1 MKMAETE
8 KEKLELL
15 GAAYGIQPSYSD
27 IWGNTHTIPPE
38 TLEHVLGAMGVDVS
52 NPQEALQHVEHRFW
66 NQLAPPVLVASID
79 QLPSEFLFQ
88 VPSNGSP
95 GATSEKE
102 LQVGLE
108 IAGENTSPINH
119 SYHFEQLNFKKD
131 HQLDGI
137 TYECWSF
144 PFPTALSTGYYH
156 FKLTVAYENHK
167 HQQTTL
173 VIICPEQAYLPPA
186 LQGDGKRAGIAIS
199 LYGLRSQR
207 NWGVGDFGDLK
218 EFIRWAIG
226 SLHVDVIGLNPLHAI
241 SNRQPYNISPYFPSS
256 RFYRNFIYLDIAAME
271 DFRSSPAAKEFVQ
284 AEATQNLLTELRASE
299 LVQYERV
306 ATLKLQVLERVFQTF
321 LQDHWLDKAGM
332 TERSRKFQAYLQRE
346 TGLLDNFATFCALE
360 DSFRQKDP
368 DAWAWRQWPE
378 PFQNPYSQEVQ
389 EFQQNH
395 WQSILFY
402 KYLQWQVEEQLKQ
415 AQDLARSMGANVG
428 LYHDLAL
435 GSDPGGADNWAYQ
448 DFFVPGVTVGAP
460 PDDFALEGQDWGFHP
475 PHREKYRSDGYS
487 LFVQEIRKNCQA
499 GGALRIDHIMRF
511 FRLFWIIQGQRAKN
525 GTYVENHYQDL
536 LKILALESDRAKTL
550 IIGEDLGTVPPQVRE
565 ALAYLRIFSYRLFY
579 FERDDQGGLREPG
592 SYPPYALTAVS
603 THDLPTLAGF
613 WKGEDL
619 SLRNTLGM
627 FLSEDQFHA
636 ALQKRGSEKE
646 EIVQRLVASG
656 FLAKEAVN
664 DRTFHAEI
672 SDELHSGIIG
682 FLLSTTAKLVVISQ
696 EDLFRDT
703 RQQNVPGTVTEHS
716 NWSTKMYYT
725 LEELWQ
731 DPEVEKCVRVFR
743 HWISSTGRGMPPY
756 S

>member
-1 MKMAETE
+1 MAETE

-15 GAAYGIQPSYSD
+15 AAAYGIQPSYSD

-38 TLEHVLGAMGVDVS
+38 TLEQVLGAMGVDVS

-144 PFPTALSTGYYH
+144 PFPTALSTGYYN

-271 DFRSSPAAKEFVQ
+271 D
-284 AEATQNLLTELRASE
+284 
-299 LVQYERV
+299 
-306 ATLKLQVLERVFQTF
+306 
-321 LQDHWLDKAGM
+321 
-332 TERSRKFQAYLQRE
+332 
-346 TGLLDNFATFCALE
+346 
-360 DSFRQKDP
+360 
-368 DAWAWRQWPE
+368 
-378 PFQNPYSQEVQ
+378 
-389 EFQQNH
+389 
-395 WQSILFY
+395 
-402 KYLQWQVEEQLKQ
+402 
-415 AQDLARSMGANVG
+415 
-428 LYHDLAL
+428 
-435 GSDPGGADNWAYQ
+435 
-448 DFFVPGVTVGAP
+448 
-460 PDDFALEGQDWGFHP
+460 
-475 PHREKYRSDGYS
+475 
-487 LFVQEIRKNCQA
+487 
-499 GGALRIDHIMRF
+499 
-511 FRLFWIIQGQRAKN
+511 
-525 GTYVENHYQDL
+525 
-536 LKILALESDRAKTL
+536 
-550 IIGEDLGTVPPQVRE
+550 
-565 ALAYLRIFSYRLFY
+565 
-579 FERDDQGGLREPG
+579 
-592 SYPPYALTAVS
+592 
-603 THDLPTLAGF
+603 
-613 WKGEDL
+613 
-619 SLRNTLGM
+619 
-627 FLSEDQFHA
+627 
-636 ALQKRGSEKE
+636 
-646 EIVQRLVASG
+646 
-656 FLAKEAVN
+656 
-664 DRTFHAEI
+664 
-672 SDELHSGIIG
+672 
-682 FLLSTTAKLVVISQ
+682 
-696 EDLFRDT
+696 
-703 RQQNVPGTVTEHS
+703 
-716 NWSTKMYYT
+716 
-725 LEELWQ
+725 
-731 DPEVEKCVRVFR
+731 
-743 HWISSTGRGMPPY
+743 
-756 S
+756 

>member
-1 MKMAETE
+1 MVEQE
-8 KEKLELL
+8 KVDIEVL
-15 GAAYGIQPSYSD
+15 ATAFGIQPSYSD
-27 IWGNTHTIPPE
+27 IWGNTYTVAPE
-38 TLEHVLGAMGVDVS
+38 TLELLLGAMGVDVS
-52 NPQEALQHVEHRFW
+52 NPREVLRDVEHRAW
-66 NQLAPPVLVASID
+66 NQLAPPVLVVSIN
-79 QLPSEFLFQ
+79 QLPADFLFQ
-88 VPSNGSP
+88 VPSNSSP
-95 GATSEKE
+95 GAVAEKK
-102 LQVGLE
+102 LQVRLE
-108 IAGENTSPINH
+108 ITGENTSPINH
-119 SYHFEQLNFKKD
+119 SYHLEQLNFKKD
-131 HQLDGI
+131 HQLDDI

-156 FKLTVAYENHK
+156 FKLTVAYDNHK

-173 VIICPEQAYLPPA
+173 VAICPGQAYLPPA

-199 LYGLRSQR
+199 LYGLRSQH

-241 SNRQPYNISPYFPSS
+241 PNRQPYNISPYFPSS
-256 RFYRNFIYLDIAAME
+256 RFYRNYIYLDIAAME
-271 DFRSSPAAKEFVQ
+271 DFRSSPAANEFVQ
-284 AEATQNLLTELRASE
+284 AAATQNLLADLRASE

-321 LQDHWLDKAGM
+321 LDVHWLDKAGM
-332 TERSRKFQAYLQRE
+332 TEHSRQFQAYLQKE
-346 TGLLDNFATFCALE
+346 TALLDYFATFCALE
-360 DSFRQKDP
+360 DSFRQKAP

-378 PFQNPYSQEVQ
+378 PFQNPASQEVQ

-395 WQSILFY
+395 WQSILFH
-402 KYLQWQVEEQLKQ
+402 KYLQWQVEEQLKE
-415 AQDLARSMGANVG
+415 AQDLAQSMGASVG

-435 GSDPGGADNWAYQ
+435 GSDPGGADNWAYS

-499 GGALRIDHIMRF
+499 AGALRIDHIMRF

-525 GTYVENHYQDL
+525 GTYVEDYYQDL

-550 IIGEDLGTVPPQVRE
+550 IIGEDLGTVPPQVRDV
-565 ALAYLRIFSYRLFY
+565 LAYFRIFSYRLFY
-579 FERDDQGGLREPG
+579 FERDDQGGLRDPG
-592 SYPPYALTAVS
+592 SYPPYALAAVS

-613 WKGEDL
+613 WTGEDL
-619 SLRNTLGM
+619 SLRNSLGL
-627 FLSEDQFHA
+627 FPSEDQFHA
-636 ALQKRGSEKE
+636 ALQRRTHEKE
-646 EIVQRLVASG
+646 EIVQRLTASG
-656 FLAKEAVN
+656 FLGTEVGN
-664 DRTFHAEI
+664 DLALQAEI

-682 FLLSTTAKLVVISQ
+682 FLLSTPAKLVVISQ

-716 NWSTKMYYT
+716 NWSTKMNYT

-731 DPEVEKCVRVFR
+731 DPEVEKYVRVFR
-743 HWISSTGRGMPPY
+743 QWVSTTGRGMSPY

>member
-1 MKMAETE
+1 MTE
-8 KEKLELL
+8 KEKEKLDVLA
-15 GAAYGIQPSYSD
+15 AAYGIQPFYLD
-27 IWGNTHTIPPE
+27 IWGNTNTIPQE
-38 TLEHVLGAMGVDVS
+38 TLEQVLGAMGVDAS
-52 NPQEALQHVEHRFW
+52 NPQEALQHVEHRSW
-66 NQLAPPVLVASID
+66 KQLAPPVLAVSID
-79 QLPSEFLFQ
+79 ELPADFLFHLPANNSPDAMSEKQLQ
-88 VPSNGSP
+88 VWLEI
-95 GATSEKE
+95 TSEN
-102 LQVGLE
+102 
-108 IAGENTSPINH
+108 ISPINH
-119 SYHFEQLNFKKD
+119 SYRLEQLNFKES
-131 HQLDGI
+131 HQLDDI

-156 FKLTVAYENHK
+156 FKLTVAYENHA

-173 VIICPEQAYLPPA
+173 VAICPEQAYLPPA
-186 LQGDGKRAGIAIS
+186 LQEDGKRAGIAIS
-199 LYGLRSQR
+199 LYGLRSQN

-226 SLHVDVIGLNPLHAI
+226 SLHVDVVGLNPLHAI
-241 SNRQPYNISPYFPSS
+241 PNRQPYNISPYFPSS
-256 RFYRNFIYLDIAAME
+256 RFYRNYIYLDIAAME
-271 DFRSSPAAKEFVQ
+271 DFRSSPEANEFVQ
-284 AEATQNLLTELRASE
+284 ADATQNLLAELRASE

-321 LQDHWLDKAGM
+321 LEVHWLDKAGL
-332 TERSRKFQAYLQRE
+332 TEHSRQFQAYLQRE

-360 DSFRQKDP
+360 DSFHREGP

-395 WQSILFY
+395 WQRILFY
-402 KYLQWQVEEQLKQ
+402 KYLQWQVEEQLEEAQ
-415 AQDLARSMGANVG
+415 ALAQSMGASVG

-435 GSDPGGADNWAYQ
+435 GSDPGGADNWAYA

-475 PHREKYRSDGYS
+475 PHREKYRSDAYS
-487 LFVQEIRKNCQA
+487 LFIQEIRKNCQA

-525 GTYVENHYQDL
+525 GTYVENYHQDL

-579 FERDDQGGLREPG
+579 FERDDQGGLRDPG
-592 SYPPYALTAVS
+592 SYPPYALAAVS

-613 WKGEDL
+613 WMGEDL
-619 SLRNTLGM
+619 SLRNSLGL
-627 FLSEDQFHA
+627 FPSEDQFHA
-636 ALQKRGSEKE
+636 ARQKRASEKE

-656 FLAKEAVN
+656 FLAKEAGN
-664 DRTFHAEI
+664 DQTLHAEI
-672 SDELHSGIIG
+672 SDEVHSAIIG
-682 FLLSTTAKLVVISQ
+682 FLLSTPAKLVVISQ

-703 RQQNVPGTVTEHS
+703 RQQNVPGTVTEHA

-743 HWISSTGRGMPPY
+743 HWISTTGRGMPPY